1 MHRILSTRSV
11 GLISICLVCTFLA
24 SLHNLGKEGLNSRD
38 FFTFVLVQTEEEKFS
53 RSKLGGETVDFD
65 TAPWRT
71 SLPPDMTSNVDKD
84 VALAWGDSLWF

>member
-1 MHRILSTRSV
+1 M
-11 GLISICLVCTFLA
+11 
-24 SLHNLGKEGLNSRD
+24 
-38 FFTFVLVQTEEEKFS
+38 LVQTEEEKFS

-84 VALAWGDSLWF
+84 VALAWGDSLWFYKALYPKLSPWLIHTSS